1 MYCVIQQT
9 ARKKPDKYGAYREL
23 EAYQNQ
29 WRMDDKPYTWA
40 YSYTGGRFER
50 PHLEAYKITLHH
62 SCREGGAVR
71 KRQYTVCTMGYY
83 DIAEYS
89 LYDLAD
95 LKIQALAAELD
106 IDPAAL
112 YDLVEA
118 KLGPLRQ
125 RIRAEFHQSAEY
137 QTHQKHE
144 RILADYRAA
153 KSRFTEE
160 YGVEGSD
167 YDRCYDVFGVLR
179 NKEYL
184 AEVKARKQA
193 EQEARKQSRRRYQ
206 EQWRGTYEQYTGG
219 SYSVPSV
226 STYSEDER
234 AVLKQFYR
242 SLSKLYHPDLNPGK
256 DTTAQMQV
264 LNKLKEQWDV

>member
-106 IDPAAL
+106 IDPAEL
-112 YDLVEA
+112 YEIVET
-118 KLGPLRQ
+118 KLGPLRE
-125 RIRAEFHQSAEY
+125 RIEADFHQSAEY
-137 QTHQKHE
+137 RARQEHRRILDTHQE
-144 RILADYRAA
+144 A
-153 KSRFTEE
+153 KGAFCKRYS
-160 YGVEGSD
+160 VDGSE

-184 AEVKARKQA
+184 AQIKAAHKAQQQA
-193 EQEARKQSRRRYQ
+193 ERERWRSYQ
-206 EQWRGTYEQYTGG
+206 ESWRSTYSSGG
-219 SYSVPSV
+219 YSIPSV
-226 STYSEDER
+226 STYSVEEK
-234 AVLKQFYR
+234 AVLKEFYR